1 MSHIWKKTV
10 VVCCLFG
17 FFVFIHPSKIFQQHF
32 SYIAHCTK
40 RFMQKYVECINIP
53 RKILYHHKKDSL
65 SVCLSLPVSSSK
77 YFRDHLQSVANSA
90 INYNKCTN
98 WIYISSNYSNACAAE
113 FIASSGEWNKCLPFL
128 SLCFHSLSHL
138 FALLIPNSERVVINH
153 VDFLTNGCTKDNENI
168 YKKTTVFQQ
177 HQRINAEKYHYP
189 THIEFL

>member
-1 MSHIWKKTV
+1 MLVWFFCVYPPIKNISTTFFLYCTLHKTIYAEICRMHQYWGYSGKFCIIIKKTLSLSV
-10 VVCCLFG
+10 
-17 FFVFIHPSKIFQQHF
+17 
-32 SYIAHCTK
+32 
-40 RFMQKYVECINIP
+40 
-53 RKILYHHKKDSL
+53 SL